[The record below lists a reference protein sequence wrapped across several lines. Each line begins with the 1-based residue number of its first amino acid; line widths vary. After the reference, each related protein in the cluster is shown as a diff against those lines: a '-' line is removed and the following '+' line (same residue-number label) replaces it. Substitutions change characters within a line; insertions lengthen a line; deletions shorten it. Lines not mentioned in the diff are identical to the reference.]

1 MTYSI
6 AMGGGNSLYA
16 LYEGLPH
23 YSVITPN
30 NYHKHYMDKNMPHYS
45 VITPNNYHKHYMDK
59 NIPHYSVDDKRS
71 KSMYISQLLHTHHLF
86 SFAYQQVYE
95 TINGKLAPEYIMIDS
110 GGYSIHTLG
119 LDLTIDDYIKFL
131 KKARYKYA
139 FNFDIIGNPEQTYEN
154 QKYIESH
161 GLEVI
166 PVFHLGTPYKHLQRY
181 INEGYNYISLGG
193 MVGKH
198 NKIRIPFLNKC
209 FTLGMKE
216 GTKFHG
222 LGLSHKYCKEYPLY
236 SIDNSNHIM
245 VRRTGEMKI
254 RGRDIKIPR
263 VHGETREERR
273 WNDAEP
279 VLIQLQENIREYK
292 ELVKKNWLKYHKYFQ
307 GKVTINEVL
316 G

>member
-1 MTYSI
+1 
-6 AMGGGNSLYA
+6 
-16 LYEGLPH
+16 
-23 YSVITPN
+23 
-30 NYHKHYMDKNMPHYS
+30 MDKNMPHYS
-45 VITPNNYHKHYMDK
+45 V
-59 NIPHYSVDDKRS
+59 DDQRS
-71 KSMYISQLLHTHHLF
+71 KSIIEGIGNNLNHAEFCSQLLHTHHLF
-86 SFAYQQVYE
+86 SFAYQQVYK

-139 FNFDIIGNPEQTYEN
+139 LNFDIIGNPEQTYEN

-181 INEGYNYISLGG
+181 INEGYNYIALGG

-245 VRRTGEMKI
+245 VRRNGKMKI
-254 RGRDIKIPR
+254 RGRNIKIPR